1 MILIT
6 GVAGFIGFHLTKKL
20 LESGNAVIGYDNVND
35 YYDQQLKEDR
45 LSILNKYKSFIFHRN
60 DLLDIN
66 TLNSVFK
73 NNNITNVIH
82 LAAQAGVRYSLTNP
96 KAYIDSNIYGFLNII
111 EQCRDFEIDK
121 FIYEI

>member
-1 MILIT
+1 MILVT

-20 LESGNAVIGYDNVND
+20 LESGNTVIGYDNVND

-66 TLNSVFK
+66 ALNSVFRD
-73 NNNITNVIH
+73 NNITNVIH

-96 KAYIDSNIYGFLNII
+96 NI
-111 EQCRDFEIDK
+111 
-121 FIYEI
+121 